1 MRQICFCGVVMNTH
15 PNTTTIPIAS
25 TARLVKVPQ
34 AAEMLSLSIPT
45 LRRLIKRGE
54 IRVNRKTR
62 HCLIPISEVE
72 RFASF

>member
-1 MRQICFCGVVMNTH
+1 MNTPQH
-15 PNTTTIPIAS
+15 NNTTPAGIS
-25 TARLVKVPQ
+25 ARLVKVPQ
-34 AAEMLSLSIPT
+34 AAEMLALSIPT

-72 RFASF
+72 RFASA

>member
-1 MRQICFCGVVMNTH
+1 VRDIGGLMSHLHHTH
-15 PNTTTIPIAS
+15 TQSPTPSI
-25 TARLVKVPQ
+25 RLVKVPQ
-34 AAEMLSLSIPT
+34 AAEMLALSIPT